1 MRIWGFLPS
10 QEELAAFTAPL
21 QAFRERWSSIRPP
34 FPASFDGQ
42 LADVHALDYMNYEGI
57 GFPQAGVEAPAMVCG
72 EVIRRAAGLEWV
84 ISYRGDWFVA
94 SREENVPSI
103 AISPVARLHEIECGA
118 GAPQFGK
125 HLWLVQKAAFECL
138 LLCDREQELAL
149 RALLHDDG
157 DYLERVER
165 TLEAIKRHLPEL

>member
-1 MRIWGFLPS
+1 MRTWGFLPS
-10 QEELAAFTAPL
+10 QEELAAFMAPL

-34 FPASFDGQ
+34 FPASFDGG
-42 LADVHALDYMNYEGI
+42 LEDVHALDYMNYENI
-57 GFPQAGVEAPAMVCG
+57 SFPHAGVEGPAMVCG

-94 SREENVPSI
+94 SREDSNPSV
-103 AISPVARLHEIECGA
+103 AISPVARLHEIECGG

-125 HLWLVQKAAFECL
+125 HLWLVQRAAFECL
-138 LLCDREQELAL
+138 LLCDPQREP
-149 RALLHDDG
+149 ALLAILDDDG

-165 TLEAIKRHLPEL
+165 TLRTIKRCRP